1 MNEEYL
7 CFKLPPYEHHLES
20 DNIQLSYTLLPN
32 ENNAINESL
41 FCYLNEMKNMIKDRP
56 EWSKFKIYTNPYE
69 FIHTS
74 YDNIN
79 TLTTIN
85 PISRSFFKLI
95 ELQSMCDIISMKES
109 KLKTLHM
116 AEGPGGFIEATH
128 HLRSKRVKRNENDIY
143 TGVTLHSNDQNV
155 PRWNKIHQKYGNVKQ
170 ILLDALLDGTGNL
183 YHVCN
188 FMNFV
193 DKHRHSMDF
202 ITADGGFDFSLNYKH
217 QEQSILRLLLTQ
229 MMYALM
235 CQKKGGHFVM
245 KLFDVFTQGTID
257 IIFMLNTFYNEV
269 YLCKPFTSRFANSER
284 YIVCKNFRYRNVEHL
299 YMKFLDCFKVLN
311 DNKDFC
317 LERILNIDIH
327 DIFIRKIENINS
339 IFGQNQ
345 IEVINNTL
353 MLIDH
358 SDRTDT
364 IDYYKRV
371 HLSKC
376 IRWCIAH
383 NIDYLPVQKINMFNN
398 KVTVDTRYKEE
409 IGC

>member
-7 CFKLPPYEHHLES
+7 CYKLPYYNNQLMCK
-20 DNIQLSYTLLPN
+20 DIQISYTLLPN
-32 ENNAINESL
+32 ENNIINESL
-41 FCYLNEMKNMIKDRP
+41 FLYLNEMKHMIKDRH

-79 TLTTIN
+79 TLTKLI
-85 PISRSFFKLI
+85 PISRSFFKLVEI
-95 ELQSMCDIISMKES
+95 QYMCNIISMKDMGI
-109 KLKTLHM
+109 KTLHL
-116 AEGPGGFIEATH
+116 AEGPGGFIEATYY
-128 HLRSKRVKRNENDIY
+128 LRSKRNKCDDMYI
-143 TGVTLHSNDQNV
+143 GVTLQSNDQNV
-155 PRWNKIHQKYGNVKQ
+155 PKWNKINQKYGDVKQ
-170 ILLDALLDGTGNL
+170 IVFDDLSDKTGNL

-188 FMNFV
+188 FIDFV
-193 DKHRHSMDF
+193 DKHKHSVDF
-202 ITADGGFDFSLNYKH
+202 ITADGGFDFSFSYKH
-217 QEQSILRLLLTQ
+217 QEQSIMRLLITQ

-235 CQKKGGHFVM
+235 CQKKGGNFVM

-257 IIFMLNTFYNEV
+257 IIYMLNTFYEEV

-284 YIVCKNFRYRNVEHL
+284 YVVCKRFRFKHIDHFYD
-299 YMKFLDCFKVLN
+299 KFVDIFKILE

-317 LERILNIDIH
+317 LERILNVRVH
-327 DIFIRKIENINS
+327 DIFVRKIENINS

-345 IEVINNTL
+345 IEAINNTL

-358 SDRTDT
+358 SERIETQ
-364 IDYYKRV
+364 DYYKRI

-383 NIDYLPVQKINMFNN
+383 DIDYVPVQKINMFNN
-398 KVTVDTRYKEE
+398 KVTVDKSYEE
-409 IGC
+409 DKN

>member
-7 CFKLPPYEHHLES
+7 CFKLPSYEHHLKC

-41 FCYLNEMKNMIKDRP
+41 FLYLNEMKHMIKDRP

-79 TLTTIN
+79 TLTN
-85 PISRSFFKLI
+85 LHPISRSFFKLI
-95 ELQSMCDIISMKES
+95 ELQYMCNIISMKDG
-109 KLKTLHM
+109 KLRSLHM
-116 AEGPGGFIEATH
+116 AEGPGGFIEATY
-128 HLRSKRVKRNENDIY
+128 HLRSKRENDVY
-143 TGVTLHSNDQNV
+143 TGVTLQSNDQNV
-155 PRWNKIHQKYGNVKQ
+155 PKWNKIRQKYDNVKQ
-170 ILLDALLDGTGNL
+170 IVFDDLQDETGNL

-193 DKHRHSMDF
+193 DRHKYSMDF
-202 ITADGGFDFSLNYKH
+202 ITADGGFDFSFSYRH

-229 MMYALM
+229 VMYALM
-235 CQKKGGHFVM
+235 CQKKGGNFVM
-245 KLFDVFTQGTID
+245 KLFDVFTQGTVD
-257 IIFMLNTFYNEV
+257 IIYMLNTFYGEV

-284 YIVCKNFRYRNVEHL
+284 YIVCKQFRYRNIDHL
-299 YMKFLDCFKVLN
+299 YGNFLNVFQVLE

-317 LERILNIDIH
+317 LERILNIPIH
-327 DIFIRKIENINS
+327 DIFVRKIENINS

-345 IEVINNTL
+345 IEAINNTL

-358 SDRTDT
+358 SERTDMLE
-364 IDYYKRV
+364 YYKRV
-371 HLSKC
+371 NLTKC

-383 NIDYLPVQKINMFNN
+383 NIEYLPVQKINMFNN
-398 KVTVDTRYKEE
+398 KVTVDTSYEE
-409 IGC
+409 GKN